1 MNRTPL
7 RVLSDRLNLNSS
19 YQDDEMGS
27 SFFEKAPCWKTQN
40 NLPWRLIKGLTFG
53 FTFTFV
59 VLFSCWLYNN
69 LDTQDE
75 PMWTK
80 GIIGL
85 GVISLWILTFLTIF
99 HMITLFF
106 YIVKKLRNKKFSDT
120 VRRNR
125 SSGYE
130 EI

>member
-1 MNRTPL
+1 MNLTPL
-7 RVLSDRLNLNSS
+7 RVLSDRLNPNRS
-19 YQDDEMGS
+19 YATEDDEMGS

-40 NLPWRLIKGLTFG
+40 LPWPLIKGLTFA

-69 LDTQDE
+69 LDTKDE

-80 GIIGL
+80 GLVGL
-85 GVISLWILTFLTIF
+85 GVISLWILAFLIFF
-99 HMITLFF
+99 HMITLFC
-106 YIVKKLRNKKFSDT
+106 YIVKKCRTNKKIS
-120 VRRNR
+120 VLRRR
-125 SSGYE
+125 LSGYE

>member
-7 RVLSDRLNLNSS
+7 RVLSDRLTLDRS
-19 YQDDEMGS
+19 YSMEDEYGS
-27 SFFEKAPCWKTQN
+27 SCFEKAPCWKSQ
-40 NLPWRLIKGLTFG
+40 NLPWPLIKLLTFIKW
-53 FTFTFV
+53 FAFV

-69 LDTQDE
+69 LDTKDE

-80 GIIGL
+80 GLIGL
-85 GVISLWILTFLTIF
+85 GVISLWILTFLVIF
-99 HMITLFF
+99 HTITFVC
-106 YIVKKLRNKKFSDT
+106 YIVKKLRDKKFSV
-120 VRRNR
+120 VRRR

>member
-7 RVLSDRLNLNSS
+7 RVLSDRLTLDRS
-19 YQDDEMGS
+19 YSMEDEYGS
-27 SFFEKAPCWKTQN
+27 SCFEKAPCWKSQ
-40 NLPWRLIKGLTFG
+40 NLPWPLIKLLTFIKW
-53 FTFTFV
+53 FTFV

-69 LDTQDE
+69 LDTKDA

-80 GIIGL
+80 GLIGL
-85 GVISLWILTFLTIF
+85 GVISLWILTFLVFF
-99 HMITLFF
+99 HIITFVC
-106 YIVKKLRNKKFSDT
+106 YIVKKLRDKKFAV
-120 VRRNR
+120 VRR

>member
-40 NLPWRLIKGLTFG
+40 DLPWRLIKGLTFA

-59 VLFSCWLYNN
+59 VLCSCWLYNN

-85 GVISLWILTFLTIF
+85 GVITLWILTFITFF

-106 YIVKKLRNKKFSDT
+106 YIVKKLRNKKFAV
-120 VRRNR
+120 VRRPR
-125 SSGYE
+125 SSGLYE

>member
-7 RVLSDRLNLNSS
+7 RVLSDRLTLDRS
-19 YQDDEMGS
+19 YSMEDEYGS
-27 SFFEKAPCWKTQN
+27 SCFEKAPCWKSQ
-40 NLPWRLIKGLTFG
+40 NLPWPLIKLLTFIKW
-53 FTFTFV
+53 FVFV

-69 LDTQDE
+69 LDTKDE

-80 GIIGL
+80 GLVGL
-85 GVISLWILTFLTIF
+85 GVISLRILTFLVIF
-99 HMITLFF
+99 HTITFVC
-106 YIVKKLRNKKFSDT
+106 YIGKKLRDKKFAV
-120 VRRNR
+120 VRR